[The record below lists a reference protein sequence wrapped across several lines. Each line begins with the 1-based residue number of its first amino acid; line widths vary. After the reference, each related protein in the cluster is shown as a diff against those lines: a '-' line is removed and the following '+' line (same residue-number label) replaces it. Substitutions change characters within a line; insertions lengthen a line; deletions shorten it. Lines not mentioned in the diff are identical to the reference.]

1 MVIAQA
7 GVATAQAQLGQA
19 QAALDL
25 LRAGAREQEILLL
38 EANVAQA
45 RAYSI
50 VPKPRCRRSTLSLP
64 ASG

>member
-1 MVIAQA
+1 
-7 GVATAQAQLGQA
+7 LDQA

-38 EANVAQA
+38 EANVARA

-64 ASG
+64 ASS